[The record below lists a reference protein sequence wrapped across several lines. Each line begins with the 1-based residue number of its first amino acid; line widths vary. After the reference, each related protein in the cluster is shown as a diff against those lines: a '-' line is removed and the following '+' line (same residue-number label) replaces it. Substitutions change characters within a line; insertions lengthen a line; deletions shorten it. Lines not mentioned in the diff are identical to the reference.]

1 MVYLPTYNGVAEL
14 RLGVEPG
21 CSIEPAP
28 PRRSGIAKPVVF
40 YGTSIT
46 QGASASH
53 PGGCWVARAARI
65 ADVEAVNLGFSGSG
79 KMEDSLLDCVADI
92 DAALY
97 VLDTVSNMSPAL
109 VAERMERFIRRLAE
123 RRPGVPILLTAN
135 RFVMGDEAR
144 RRDAAVRAVYDKL
157 KAEDSRAWDNLH
169 FAGDDAD
176 ALAPDDDGSVDGIH
190 INDLGMKRAGDY
202 FGAVIRDILR

>member
-1 MVYLPTYNGVAEL
+1 M
-14 RLGVEPG
+14 
-21 CSIEPAP
+21 
-28 PRRSGIAKPVVF
+28 
-40 YGTSIT
+40 
-46 QGASASH
+46 
-53 PGGCWVARAARI
+53 
-65 ADVEAVNLGFSGSG
+65 
-79 KMEDSLLDCVADI
+79 
-92 DAALY
+92 
-97 VLDTVSNMSPAL
+97 
-109 VAERMERFIRRLAE
+109 
-123 RRPGVPILLTAN
+123 PILLTAN

-157 KAEDSRAWDNLH
+157 KAEDSRAWDGLH